1 VNLIQV
7 LNFLKILKRH
17 YLKTPETRFEHDTK
31 TMKVT
36 IRVGVLEKSILNLLI
51 NVKNTFKRQY
61 CMSFLP

>member
-1 VNLIQV
+1 MQFSWGEHL
-7 LNFLKILKRH
+7 
-17 YLKTPETRFEHDTK
+17 LKTAIINMGTETRFEHDTK